1 MKLFVCWGTFNPEG
15 HPCGKAHEALRT
27 AGHDPEVVRTY
38 GCYRTDPVFPGRR
51 QVRRMTGSYQV
62 PVLVLDDGTL
72 VEDSANIV
80 AWAEANPA

>member
-1 MKLFVCWGTFNPEG
+1 MKLFVCWGTFRHNE
-15 HPCGKAHEALRT
+15 HPCGKAHAALRA
-27 AGHDPEVVRTY
+27 AGHEPEVVRTF
-38 GCYRTDPVFPGRR
+38 GCYRTDPIFPGRR